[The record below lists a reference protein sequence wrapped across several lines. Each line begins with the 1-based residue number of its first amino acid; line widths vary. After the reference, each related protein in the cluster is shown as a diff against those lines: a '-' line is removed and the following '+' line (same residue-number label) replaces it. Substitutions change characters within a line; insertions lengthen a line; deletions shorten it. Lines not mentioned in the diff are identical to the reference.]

1 MAPTPDDN
9 RATAA
14 AAVADANDALSS
26 SSLPKPAL
34 LPTLVSDPR
43 TAFSALKGRREGSC
57 QTATKSC
64 DSRQVDIFDILYFSF
79 LSLIDKH
86 FTLVHFLALHR
97 ASLPGNLIRTGWPI
111 WSRTWAELT
120 LISVSLHLAT
130 CQAASA

>member
-9 RATAA
+9 RATASS
-14 AAVADANDALSS
+14 VADANDAPS

-64 DSRQVDIFDILYFSF
+64 DSRQVDILYFSF

-86 FTLVHFLALHR
+86 FTLVHFLTLHR